1 MIRWQAP
8 GQDLALPG
16 KFMSIAEETG
26 LIITIGE
33 WILLKACSQNKAWQN
48 TGFSPIPVAVNVSA
62 RQFKQQG
69 LAEIVAQVLNETGL
83 DPRFLEIE
91 LTESILMHD
100 EELVM
105 ARLGMFT
112 AKGVRLSI
120 DDFGTGY
127 SSMRYLKR
135 LPIHK
140 LKIDKSFV
148 DDITTDPSDRAI
160 SEAIVTM
167 AHSLQLK
174 VIAEGV
180 ETKEQLKVLRSLGCD
195 EAQGFLFYKPLPAD
209 KITDILSKGKL

>member
-1 MIRWQAP
+1 
-8 GQDLALPG
+8 
-16 KFMSIAEETG
+16 
-26 LIITIGE
+26 
-33 WILLKACSQNKAWQN
+33 
-48 TGFSPIPVAVNVSA
+48 
-62 RQFKQQG
+62 
-69 LAEIVAQVLNETGL
+69 
-83 DPRFLEIE
+83 
-91 LTESILMHD
+91 MHD

-105 ARLGMFT
+105 AKLGMFT

-135 LPIHK
+135 LQSIK

-180 ETKEQLKVLRSLGCD
+180 ETKEQLKS
-195 EAQGFLFYKPLPAD
+195 
-209 KITDILSKGKL
+209 ITFVRMR